1 MLKAKEA
8 KENAQISLASRILD
22 RCLRNNYV
30 THSSNSLNI
39 DCLKDIA
46 GIRAALDILS
56 TYLGEN
62 FEGNLERLDAFP
74 KCLETARHLCS
85 DPSRSVIQLFLL
97 KQLVRHDPN
106 GIDAVKERCKRK
118 ELKWIMPPQ
127 LEVRHF
133 LHADFALKI

>member
-46 GIRAALDILS
+46 GIRAALDVLS
-56 TYLGEN
+56 TYLSEDFVGN
-62 FEGNLERLDAFP
+62 FERLDALP
-74 KCLETARHLCS
+74 ECLETAQHLCTNS
-85 DPSRSVIQLFLL
+85 SRSIIQLFLL
-97 KQLVRHDPN
+97 KQIVRHDPN
-106 GIDAVKERCKRK
+106 GFHAVKERCKRN
-118 ELKWIMPPQ
+118 ELKWIIPPQ
-127 LEVRHF
+127 TEV
-133 LHADFALKI
+133 